1 MAPNIATPTI
11 MLEIVVSAK
20 LRTPKSFVG
29 STGFDTRGST
39 TRNNAVATMVVPSSP
54 KMTGSVQP

>member
-1 MAPNIATPTI
+1 M

-29 STGFDTRGST
+29 NTGFSTRGST
-39 TRNNAVATMVVPSSP
+39 TRNSAVARMVVPSSP
-54 KMTGSVQP
+54 RMTGSVQP